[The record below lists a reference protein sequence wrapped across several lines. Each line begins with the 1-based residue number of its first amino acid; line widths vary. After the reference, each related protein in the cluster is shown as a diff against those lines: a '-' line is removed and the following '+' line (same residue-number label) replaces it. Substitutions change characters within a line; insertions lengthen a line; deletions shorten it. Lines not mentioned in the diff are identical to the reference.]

1 MLVNEHP
8 ALSSPADAEGA
19 AYSGNTQ
26 ATGILCRRTIEQKS
40 QPIPFDV
47 TDLLKIPPSDEDWV
61 SCLVPADQ
69 SGPPG
74 SKWRH
79 IEHFPGI
86 HEVRKTGDGES
97 YEFAVRRSYIP
108 WLLSRGFPFQRLFVM
123 DHVLEPIEGEVRV
136 YGVLRAT
143 ERAKSRFLRAAVRGL
158 SSGLGRGLDQYY
170 RHKTLDQSVR
180 VIIEWTIL
188 IRDIVNSDHEI
199 LRRFLLRCVYLGLH
213 LLGDF
218 DSAPALKLV
227 NRDVQGWIQ
236 YFRQLG
242 SKKAMWP
249 LAERD
254 SQAGLHEVALLRGVF
269 ESVGGREGVRQRWF
283 DGNWTANDSFAAFG
297 NLLLLDLDLDLDF
310 DLAEPASFGS
320 FDVQKMTEALLRSR
334 VLKGECL
341 RPGISVGFSV
351 LPGEQLLQYIPI
363 GVSEAIDGVLPAG
376 LVHDIGYGKVNEI
389 RDATSLICHEVPSLK
404 DGEVDILVLV
414 CHRAGWSPV
423 DEGLRRWL
431 ASKEGKRFYRQT
443 MAAIRESEALEL
455 KVLAAVTLLCCSRVL
470 HGSPD
475 NCSAPAY
482 RAYLWDFGRM
492 LHGRP
497 VQNEQVV
504 LERMV
509 LSIRRVLGEE
519 CHPAVRYYLDIAV
532 QSELP
537 LDLLDGL
544 SDQYWSCMLHHQQ
557 QHRDAWE
564 ETRRV
569 FKSRM
574 SSGGHSG
581 WDSENEA
588 G

>member
-1 MLVNEHP
+1 MLVNELP
-8 ALSSPADAEGA
+8 GLSSPPDAEGA
-19 AYSGNTQ
+19 AYSDNTQ
-26 ATGILCRRTIEQKS
+26 ATGILYCRTIEQKS
-40 QPIPFDV
+40 DLIQFDV
-47 TDLLKIPPSDEDWV
+47 TDLHNPPSDEDWV
-61 SCLVPADQ
+61 SCLVSTDR

-74 SKWRH
+74 SEWRR
-79 IEHFPGI
+79 IERLPGI
-86 HEVRKTGDGES
+86 HEVRKTGDGKF

-108 WLLSRGFPFQRLFVM
+108 WLLGSGFQFRRLSVM
-123 DHVLEPIEGEVRV
+123 DLEHDVLEPIEGEVRV

-143 ERAKSRFLRAAVRGL
+143 ERAKSRFLQAAVRGL

-170 RHKTLDQSVR
+170 RHKTLDQGAR

-188 IRDIVNSDHEI
+188 IRDIVNSDHEV
-199 LRRFLLRCVYLGLH
+199 LRWFLLRCVFLGLH

-218 DSAPALKLV
+218 DSACALELV
-227 NRDVQGWIQ
+227 NRDMQGWIQ

-249 LAERD
+249 LEERD

-269 ESVGGREGVRQRWF
+269 ESVGGRGDVRQRGF

-297 NLLLLDLDLDLDF
+297 SLL

-320 FDVQKMTEALLRSR
+320 FDVQKMTKALLRSR
-334 VLKGECL
+334 VLEGECL
-341 RPGISVGFSV
+341 RSGMSVGFGV

-363 GVSEAIDGVLPAG
+363 GVSEAVHGVLPAG

-389 RDATSLICHEVPSLK
+389 RVATSLICREVPSLK
-404 DGEVDILVLV
+404 DGEVDMLVLV
-414 CHRAGWSPV
+414 CHRAGWSTV

-431 ASKEGKRFYRQT
+431 ASEEGKSFYRQT
-443 MAAIRESEALEL
+443 MAEICESGALEL
-455 KVLAAVTLLCCSRVL
+455 KVLAAVTLLCCSRAL

-492 LHGRP
+492 LRGWS

-519 CHPAVRYYLDIAV
+519 CHPAVRCYLDIAV

-544 SDQYWSCMLHHQQ
+544 SDQYW
-557 QHRDAWE
+557 DAWE
-564 ETRRV
+564 ETRGG
-569 FKSRM
+569 FESRM

-581 WDSENEA
+581 WDSENDT
-588 G
+588 GDDGKRSR